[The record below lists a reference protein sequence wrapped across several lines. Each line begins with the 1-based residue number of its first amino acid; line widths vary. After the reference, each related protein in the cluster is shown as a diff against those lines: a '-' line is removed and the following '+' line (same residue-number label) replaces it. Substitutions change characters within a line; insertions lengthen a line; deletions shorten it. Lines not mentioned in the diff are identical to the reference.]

1 MDRILDITELFP
13 ILHPKKSS
21 QMTGSW
27 LYGLFESLRKL
38 VNFGYKDV
46 NYGLEMLHLVENL
59 PPGQTEL
66 YHLDFSIVMNRIFL
80 EVYKEP
86 Q

>member
-1 MDRILDITELFP
+1 
-13 ILHPKKSS
+13 
-21 QMTGSW
+21 MTGSW

-86 Q
+86 QQFWNDILKVLDSYEEIIGKDN